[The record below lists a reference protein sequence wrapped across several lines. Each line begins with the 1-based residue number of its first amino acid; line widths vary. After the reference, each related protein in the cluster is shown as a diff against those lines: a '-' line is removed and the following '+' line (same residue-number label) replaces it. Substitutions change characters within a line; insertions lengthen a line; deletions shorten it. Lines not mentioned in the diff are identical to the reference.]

1 MVAISAMPVTRPQQF
16 ILVPRYEGPAD
27 RSYITRNCNITLITV
42 SSAVVIARIY
52 TRKYISNS
60 LGLDDLAA
68 FVALVS
74 LSLELVG
81 ASGADWIGLWQ
92 IFAVTTASLEL
103 DGIFTFFFVWRS
115 RVRFLAKIKPR
126 VSYQLWNG
134 PTNRRSGSG
143 GPRKVLYGKPRMIC
157 RSYS

>member
-1 MVAISAMPVTRPQQF
+1 MVAISTMPVTRPQQF
-16 ILVPRYEGPAD
+16 VLVPRYEGPAD
-27 RSYITRNCNITLITV
+27 RSYITRNCNITLIAV

-74 LSLELVG
+74 LSFGVG

-103 DGIFTFFFVWRS
+103 DGIFTFFCV
-115 RVRFLAKIKPR
+115 
-126 VSYQLWNG
+126 
-134 PTNRRSGSG
+134 
-143 GPRKVLYGKPRMIC
+143 
-157 RSYS
+157 

>member
-1 MVAISAMPVTRPQQF
+1 MPVTRPQQF
-16 ILVPRYEGPAD
+16 VLVPRYEGPAD
-27 RSYITRNCNITLITV
+27 RSYITRNCNITLIAV

-74 LSLELVG
+74 LSFGVG

-103 DGIFTFFFVWRS
+103 DGIFTFFCVWRS
-115 RVRFLAKIKPR
+115 RVRLLAKIKPR
-126 VSYQLWNG
+126 ASYQLWNG

-143 GPRKVLYGKPRMIC
+143 GLRKVLYGKPRMIC
-157 RSYS
+157 RRYS